1 MGMGAGWYSSWSTFS
16 HGPAQIQKQK
26 GRQAAKTKK
35 NKKWYGRMAVIQD
48 KIIN

>member
-35 NKKWYGRMAVIQD
+35 KQKVVWPYGGDTRQD
-48 KIIN
+48 Y